1 MTLAFFLIALVYSS
15 AGFGGGSMYISV
27 LSNTTPLPSALLR
40 FHALIC
46 NAIVTG
52 QGIAQWKSAVSF
64 PRSAISLLITAAIPC
79 GVAVFFPLSETYF
92 LKTLGSALLLA
103 GLLMFFQEQWKIWE
117 ISWSST
123 RLHIAA
129 FVIGGIGGFTGI
141 GGGIYLSPLLHL
153 SRWGNA
159 KEIAQLS
166 AWFIFINS
174 LVSIAILHHQGID
187 WYQLDWTWMLAVLL
201 GGLIGSRISIS
212 WLKIQH
218 IRGVTAFLLIFAG
231 IRILLK

>member
-1 MTLAFFLIALVYSS
+1 
-15 AGFGGGSMYISV
+15 MYVSV
-27 LSNTTPLPSALLR
+27 LSSATPLPSALLR

-46 NAIVTG
+46 NALVTG
-52 QGIAQWKSAVSF
+52 QGILQWKSEVAF

-79 GVAVFFPLSETYF
+79 GVAVFFPLSEAYF
-92 LKTLGSALLLA
+92 LKTLGWALLLA
-103 GLLMFFQEQWKIWE
+103 GMMMFFQEKWAIWKWHL
-117 ISWSST
+117 SSIQ
-123 RLHIAA
+123 LHIAA
-129 FVIGGIGGFTGI
+129 FIIGGVGGFTGI

-174 LVSIAILHHQGID
+174 LVSIFLLHQQGNQ
-187 WYQLDWTWMLAVLL
+187 WNQLEWTWMIAVLL

-218 IRGVTAFLLIFAG
+218 IRWVTAFLLIFAG
-231 IRILLK
+231 IRILMK